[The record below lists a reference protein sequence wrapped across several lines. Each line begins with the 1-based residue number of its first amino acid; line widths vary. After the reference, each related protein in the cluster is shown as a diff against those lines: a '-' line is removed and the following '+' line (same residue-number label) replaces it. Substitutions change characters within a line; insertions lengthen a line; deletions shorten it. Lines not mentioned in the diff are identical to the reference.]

1 MKAPYQALLEAHGEI
16 ALLSSIEDL
25 LAWDNRTYMPK
36 AAAAYRADQIA
47 YLTGLTHG
55 KRTDPRIGDLLAELN
70 AKGIDPGDTSVEA
83 VNLREW
89 RREYDRLVKL
99 PTDLMEERS
108 RIVIQAQEA
117 WLTARQ
123 DSDFSLFK
131 PWLEK
136 TIEINIK
143 IADCLGYEKE
153 PYDAL
158 LDEYEPGAVTSEVAV
173 VLNSLRDELV
183 PLIRAIGDASRKPD
197 TSILKRD
204 FPVQSQREFAVE
216 AAKAIGYSFDKGRL
230 DETAH
235 PFCIDAGPE
244 DTRITTHF
252 EGHFF
257 PKAFFSVMHEA
268 GHGIYNQNL
277 PGEHWGT
284 PMGEYVSLGIHESQS
299 RLWENLVGRNRAFWE
314 YWYKRAQKRFP
325 ALNDVSL
332 DDFHFAINEVKPS
345 LIRIEADE
353 VTYNLHIMLR
363 FELERAMLNGDLSAA
378 DVPAAWNEKVRSY
391 LGVDVPD
398 DSQGCLQDIHW
409 SGGMIGYFPTYT
421 LGNLNAA
428 QLYEKA
434 AEEIGDLDAMFRAGE
449 FTPLREWLTD
459 KVHSQGKRYRS
470 DKLIEVITGKPLD
483 ASSLVRYLR
492 SKFGELYNL

>member
-1 MKAPYQALLEAHGEI
+1 
-16 ALLSSIEDL
+16 
-25 LAWDNRTYMPK
+25 
-36 AAAAYRADQIA
+36 
-47 YLTGLTHG
+47 
-55 KRTDPRIGDLLAELN
+55 LN

-108 RIVIQAQEA
+108 RIVVQAQEA

-325 ALNDVSL
+325 ALTDVSL

-391 LGVDVPD
+391 LGVEVPD